1 MILTSYF
8 TTKKDWQRGKYVK
21 PTFSKIQSL
30 GRTPKSNC
38 LIAQFPFAAMSQPEL
53 RKLYQTA
60 VTNGLSVSVLYDVL
74 PQEFLETLL
83 QLSFND

>member
-21 PTFSKIQSL
+21 PTFSKIQSP
-30 GRTPKSNC
+30 GGTSESNRI
-38 LIAQFPFAAMSQPEL
+38 IAQLPFADMSQPDL

-83 QLSFND
+83 QLSFNG